1 MSQSEDGN
9 SKIGDHTVGVFGY
22 LAWGINYYSSPQWH
36 FDLDTAHDIY
46 HDDLIVEFPQSG
58 ERILYNLQVWNHDLF
73 PSWGHITYELIYSIL
88 IFRRMIHKWLL
99 KPSTRILIELI

>member
-9 SKIGDHTVGVFGY
+9 SKIGDHAVGVFGY
-22 LAWGINYYSSPQWH
+22 LAWGINYYSRPQWH

-58 ERILYNLQVWNHDLF
+58 ERISGDGTN
-73 PSWGHITYELIYSIL
+73 SGHTSCRTCFIHQRSRRRQRRLIYQDKA
-88 IFRRMIHKWLL
+88 RRRTNR
-99 KPSTRILIELI
+99 S

>member
-22 LAWGINYYSSPQWH
+22 LAWGINYYSRPQWH

-46 HDDLIVEFPQSG
+46 HDELNFHNRANVSPVNATCTNSG
-58 ERILYNLQVWNHDLF
+58 HTSCRTCFIHQR
-73 PSWGHITYELIYSIL
+73 SRRRQRRLIYQDKA
-88 IFRRMIHKWLL
+88 RRRTNR
-99 KPSTRILIELI
+99 S

>member
-22 LAWGINYYSSPQWH
+22 LAWGINYYSRPQWH

-58 ERILYNLQVWNHDLF
+58 ERISGERNL
-73 PSWGHITYELIYSIL
+73 YELRAHQL
-88 IFRRMIHKWLL
+88 PDLL
-99 KPSTRILIELI
+99 YTPKK